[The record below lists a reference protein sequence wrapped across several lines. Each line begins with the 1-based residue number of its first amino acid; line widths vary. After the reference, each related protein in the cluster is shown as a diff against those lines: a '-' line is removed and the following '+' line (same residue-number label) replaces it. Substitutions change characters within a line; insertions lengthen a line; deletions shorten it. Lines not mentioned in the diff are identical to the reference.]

1 MIALKG
7 VLDRNDLTKFSRKSY
22 RDGYLQSKVRGMIAY
37 QIQAL
42 RKRTGLSQAYFAKKI
57 GKTQSVVSRLED
69 TEYGRVTV
77 QTLLDIACALDV
89 ALVVK
94 FASYPD
100 FLAQTSDASPASV
113 QPATIEQSLSERR
126 STQRLGGSAYRYF
139 LEHQGSQDGATAQ
152 NYVANDNPNEQ
163 IGGAAAVVYQ
173 HATPPLGQLSQAGAA

>member
-1 MIALKG
+1 M
-7 VLDRNDLTKFSRKSY
+7 LDRNDLTKFSRKSY

-42 RKRTGLSQAYFAKKI
+42 RERTGLNQTGFAEKI

-100 FLAQTSDASPASV
+100 FLAQTRDASADSL
-113 QPATIEQSLSERR
+113 QPATIEQSLSERL
-126 STQRLGGSAYRYF
+126 STQHLGGSAYRYF
-139 LEHQGSQDGATAQ
+139 LEHQGSQGGATAQ
-152 NYVANDNPNEQ
+152 HHVANDNPNELT
-163 IGGAAAVVYQ
+163 GGAASFVYQ
-173 HATPPLGQLSQAGAA
+173 HARPRLEQLSQAGAA

>member
-1 MIALKG
+1 

-22 RDGYLQSKVRGMIAY
+22 RDGYLQTKVRGMIAY

-42 RKRTGLSQAYFAKKI
+42 RERTGLSQIDFAKKI

-100 FLAQTSDASPASV
+100 FLSQTRDASAAAL
-113 QPATIEQSLSERR
+113 QPSTIQESLSQAQ
-126 STQRLGGSAYRYF
+126 SSQQLAGSAYRHF
-139 LEHQGSQDGATAQ
+139 LEFGTSQGDASAQ
-152 NYVANDNPNEQ
+152 NYQANDNGNEQ
-163 IGGAAAVVYQ
+163 ANAALLVYSKGSSL
-173 HATPPLGQLSQAGAA
+173 LGQVSQAGAA